1 MGFAN
6 RFKPFGFLPTLLA
19 AFALLAIGMAAPAQ
33 ARYASI
39 VIDADSGEVLHAVNA
54 NTPNYP
60 ASLTKL
66 MTLYLAF
73 DALKQ
78 GKARLSDRVEFS
90 ENAEAQAPSKLG
102 LRTGQSIS
110 LEQAILALVTK
121 SANDVAVALAEHLAG
136 TEEEFA
142 RRMTARARQLGM
154 SRTTFVNAS
163 GLPDGEQMSTAR
175 DMATLGRALLRNHPD
190 RYHYFKVRQ
199 FTFAGQTFSTHNR
212 LMLTYK
218 GADGMKT
225 GYIRASGFN
234 LVTSASRNGRRLIGV
249 VFGGN
254 TAAQRDRHM
263 AGLLDKGF
271 ASKKGATVHHAK
283 HTVESYENADDQDE
297 AVIEQ
302 AEVPAKA
309 PPVKTALAQ
318 PANGKKTKADK
329 SRAKPTPQD
338 EAVGDADSSSWG
350 VQVGAFG
357 RYAAAFQAA
366 SEAQRQLVGTVP
378 HGRVAVLNG
387 RGNGQTLYRAR
398 LVGITESQA
407 RAACKALGKAKSA
420 CQIVAPEGTVS
431 AIKTSG

>member
-1 MGFAN
+1 MAVAN
-6 RFKPFGFLPTLLA
+6 RFRSFGFFRSLMAVTALVAVGLA
-19 AFALLAIGMAAPAQ
+19 QPAQ

-39 VIDADSGEVLHAVNA
+39 VVDADSGEVLHAVNA

-78 GKARLSDRVEFS
+78 GKARLSERVEFS
-90 ENAEAQAPSKLG
+90 DNAEAQAPSKLG
-102 LRTGQSIS
+102 LRSGQSIS

-142 RRMTARARQLGM
+142 RRMTAKARQLGM

-163 GLPDGEQMSTAR
+163 GLPDGLQTSTAR

-190 RYHYFKVRQ
+190 RYHYFKIRH

-271 ASKKGATVHHAK
+271 ASKKAGAVQHAK
-283 HTVESYENADDQDE
+283 HTIEGFESEDFVEAAPPAE
-297 AVIEQ
+297 A
-302 AEVPAKA
+302 
-309 PPVKTALAQ
+309 PVKTALVQ
-318 PANGKKTKADK
+318 PANGKKTKAVQA
-329 SRAKPTPQD
+329 RAKASAPE

-357 RYAAAFQAA
+357 RYATAFQAA

-378 HGRVAVLNG
+378 HGRVAVLSG
-387 RGNGQTLYRAR
+387 RANSQTLYRAR

-407 RAACKALGKAKSA
+407 RAACKALGKTKTA

-431 AIKTSG
+431 LIKTAG

>member
-263 AGLLDKGF
+263 AGLLDKSF
-271 ASKKGATVHHAK
+271 ASKKGASVQHAK
-283 HTVESYENADDQDE
+283 HTVENFESEDLVE
-297 AVIEQ
+297 AAAP
-302 AEVPAKA
+302 AEA
-309 PPVKTALAQ
+309 PVKTALAQ
-318 PANGKKTKADK
+318 PANAKKTKADK

-366 SEAQRQLVGTVP
+366 SEAQRQLLGTVP
-378 HGRVAVLNG
+378 HGRVAVLSG